1 MMHEREKSDPL
12 VVPMKPTNKAAS
24 AVAEPVEG
32 SGGAKRNASQ
42 HHTVRAHSRDAVSQ
56 VQARI
61 REVVERNPEGKL
73 TTLLHHITVETL
85 RTAFLSLKKK
95 AAVGVDQVT
104 WGDYAADL
112 DRNLTDLH
120 ARVHRGAY
128 RALPSRR
135 VYIPKAD
142 GKLRPLGIAAIE
154 DKIVQAA
161 VVMILTPIC
170 EAEFL
175 GLSYGFRPGRG
186 QHDALDALT
195 VGIKTRKVNWV
206 LDADITKFFDKIS
219 HDWMIKFAEHRIGDT
234 RIVRLIQKW
243 LKVGV
248 LEDGARIA
256 SEEGTPQGAVISPLL
271 ANIYLHYVYDLW
283 ADQWRKRHARGDVII
298 VRYADDTVVG
308 FEHRSDAERFLADL
322 KERLA
327 EFALTLNPDKT
338 RLIEFGRCA
347 AANRARRG
355 EGKPETFDFLGF
367 THICA
372 RTTSGKG
379 FQIWRKSARKRLKA
393 KLKAIKD
400 EMRRR
405 LHEPLAEQGRWL
417 GSVVRGFFA
426 YHAVP
431 NNVPQISAFRFHVI
445 RAWMRSLRRRSQR
458 HRMPWD
464 RLQVHLER
472 YIPKARVLHPWPE
485 ARFRVRHSRWEPGA
499 RAAPAGI
506 CAGGGQQ

>member
-12 VVPMKPTNKAAS
+12 VVPAKPANKAEKS
-24 AVAEPVEG
+24 VAEQVEE
-32 SGGAKRNASQ
+32 SGGAKRNASLQ
-42 HHTVRAHSRDAVSQ
+42 STVRTQSRDAVSLA
-56 VQARI
+56 QARI
-61 REVVERNPEGKL
+61 REAVIRNPVEKL
-73 TTLLHHITVETL
+73 TALLHHITVETL
-85 RTAFLSLKKK
+85 RSAFLSLKKK
-95 AAVGVDQVT
+95 AAVGVDQVR
-104 WGDYAADL
+104 WVDYAADL

-120 ARVHRGAY
+120 ARVHSGAY

-135 VYIPKAD
+135 VLIPKAD

-161 VVMILTPIC
+161 VVAILTPIY

-175 GLSYGFRPGRG
+175 GVSYGFRPGRG

-206 LDADITKFFDKIS
+206 LDADISKFFDTIS
-219 HDWMIKFAEHRIGDT
+219 HEWLVKFIEHRIGDT

-248 LEDGARIA
+248 LEDGVRIA
-256 SEEGTPQGAVISPLL
+256 SEDGTPQGAVISPLL

-283 ADQWRKRHARGDVII
+283 ADQWRQRHARGDVIF

-322 KERLA
+322 RERLA
-327 EFALTLNPDKT
+327 QFALTLHPEKT
-338 RLIEFGRCA
+338 RLIEFGRYA
-347 AANRARRG
+347 AKNRARRG
-355 EGKPETFDFLGF
+355 DGKPETFDFLGF
-367 THICA
+367 THICGVNQK
-372 RTTSGKG
+372 RPG
-379 FQIWRKSARKRLKA
+379 FQLWRKSSRKRMKA
-393 KLKAIKD
+393 KIRAIKD
-400 EMRRR
+400 ELRKRM
-405 LHEPLAEQGRWL
+405 HDPLAEQGAWL

-431 NNVPQISAFRFHVI
+431 NNVPAISAFRYHVVV
-445 RAWMRSLRRRSQR
+445 AWVRTLRRRSQR
-458 HRMPWD
+458 HRLPWD
-464 RLQVHLER
+464 RMQVHLER

-485 ARFRVRHSRWEPGA
+485 ARFRVRHTQ
-499 RAAPAGI
+499 
-506 CAGGGQQ
+506 GGSPVR

>member
-1 MMHEREKSDPL
+1 MMHEREKSDPRI
-12 VVPMKPTNKAAS
+12 VPGKSANKAESS
-24 AVAEPVEG
+24 AAESMEG
-32 SGGAKRNASQ
+32 NGGAKRNASPQ
-42 HHTVRAHSRDAVSQ
+42 STVRTQSRDAVSQ
-56 VQARI
+56 AQARI
-61 REVVERNPEGKL
+61 REAVIRNPGEKL
-73 TTLLHHITVETL
+73 TALLHHITVATL
-85 RTAFLSLKKK
+85 RSAFFGLKKD

-104 WGDYAADL
+104 WVDYAADL

-120 ARVHRGAY
+120 ARVHSGTY

-135 VYIPKAD
+135 VFIPKAD

-161 VVMILTPIC
+161 VVAILTPIY

-175 GLSYGFRPGRG
+175 GVSYGFRPGRG

-206 LDADITKFFDKIS
+206 LDADISKFFDTIS
-219 HDWMIKFAEHRIGDT
+219 HDWLVKFVEHRIGDT

-283 ADQWRKRHARGDVII
+283 ADQWRRRQARGDVIF

-327 EFALTLNPDKT
+327 QFALTLHPEKT
-338 RLIEFGRCA
+338 RLIEFGRYA
-347 AANRARRG
+347 AANQSRRG
-355 EGKPETFDFLGF
+355 DGKPDTFDFLGF
-367 THICA
+367 THICG
-372 RTTSGKG
+372 RTKDGKG
-379 FQIWRKSARKRLKA
+379 FQLWRRSARKRMQA
-393 KLKAIKD
+393 KIRAIKD
-400 EMRRR
+400 ELRKRM
-405 LHEPLAEQGRWL
+405 HTPLAEQGKWL

-431 NNVPQISAFRFHVI
+431 NNFPAISAFRYHVVV
-445 RAWMRSLRRRSQR
+445 AWVRSLRRRSQR
-458 HRMPWD
+458 STLTWD
-464 RLQVHLER
+464 RMQVHLER

-485 ARFRVRHSRWEPGA
+485 ARFRVRHTR
-499 RAAPAGI
+499 
-506 CAGGGQQ
+506 GGSPVR